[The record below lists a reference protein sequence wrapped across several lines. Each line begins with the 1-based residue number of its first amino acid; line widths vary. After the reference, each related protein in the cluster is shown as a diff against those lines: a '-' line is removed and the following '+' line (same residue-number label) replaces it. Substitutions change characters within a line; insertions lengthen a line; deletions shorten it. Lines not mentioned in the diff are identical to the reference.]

1 MVNRPTDEQ
10 LEAMAIRIERYDS
23 LNVRKQTAAM
33 LRAMKGRD
41 SLEPAPDARQEGWN
55 AAIEAAADKAYLQAD
70 IDARPQA
77 LSEAI
82 RAIKKGPRHDT

>member
-1 MVNRPTDEQ
+1 MTYPTDDK
-10 LEAMAIRIERYDS
+10 LEEMAREADRRWRLTRDKYHRD
-23 LNVRKQTAAM
+23 TGAM
-33 LRAMKGRD
+33 LRACKTGD
-41 SLEPAPDARQEGWN
+41 APDHSEWD

-82 RAIKKGPRHDT
+82 RALKKGQTNG